1 MFVQS
6 DCSSITSF
14 IVLELLSTWE
24 SWKQDKIARVSFDK
38 DEYLCFTFYY
48 YFCSQKLGVLIS
60 KISFHIDER
69 RWAIAMNASGLAQI
83 SFMRLNGRKDL

>member
-38 DEYLCFTFYY
+38 DEYLCFTFYFY
-48 YFCSQKLGVLIS
+48 LCSQKLGVLT
-60 KISFHIDER
+60 FHIDER